1 MKYIFCIKQIDQEA
15 NQYDYVECFED
26 YEEAE
31 KQCEKYEKE
40 YTQAYWV
47 ERIELHLKEVR

>member
-26 YEEAE
+26 YEEAQKRSE
-31 KQCEKYEKE
+31 QYEEE

-47 ERIELHLKEVR
+47 ERIELHLKEQ

>member
-31 KQCEKYEKE
+31 KQCEEYEKE
-40 YTQAYWV
+40 YTQAYSV
-47 ERIELHLKEVR
+47 ERIELKLKEER